1 MKSSLLAV
9 TLLASPLFAATQT
22 PPLSPGTTLPISFSK
37 TLDSNHAHP
46 GDRIEARTTQPVRL
60 ADGTTLPSGS
70 HVLGHV
76 VSVSGFKY
84 DKTEYAKQP
93 HSVLAIHFD
102 SVEATGKNAKTLP
115 LQVYVRAMADPV
127 TVDAALTPN
136 LYDDSLRSR
145 AQVGGDVVTPSQK
158 KVVSQRDDVVG
169 YLRHGDVY
177 AHLLS
182 SSGNRSEGCDA
193 GDTEV
198 SMGVFS
204 ANACGLYGFIGAN
217 LESTGKSGEPSTFTL
232 TSTRRA
238 PEIWAHSAALLEVVG
253 PTSASAA
260 ESVAPAAAAGPS
272 FQEASSR

>member
-9 TLLASPLFAATQT
+9 TLLAAPLVAAAQA
-22 PPLSPGTTLPISFSK
+22 PPLAPGTTLPISFSK
-37 TLDSNHAHP
+37 TLDANHAHP

-60 ADGTTLPSGS
+60 SDGTMLPSGS
-70 HVLGHV
+70 HVTGHV
-76 VSVSGFKY
+76 VSASGFKY
-84 DKTEYAKQP
+84 DTAEYAKQP

-102 SVEATGKNAKTLP
+102 SVTSSGKNAKALQ

-127 TVDAALTPN
+127 TVEAALTPN

-158 KVVSQRDDVVG
+158 EVVSQRDDVVG
-169 YLRHGDVY
+169 YLKHGDVY

-204 ANACGLYGFIGAN
+204 ANACGLYGFTGAN
-217 LESTGKSGEPSTFTL
+217 LESTGRTGEPSTFAL
-232 TSTRRA
+232 SSNRRS
-238 PEIWAHSAALLEVVG
+238 PEIWAHSAALLEVVAG
-253 PTSASAA
+253 SAA
-260 ESVAPAAAAGPS
+260 SGTDSAASPLPAGPS
-272 FQEASSR
+272 AQEASSR